1 MGMFQM
7 FVTPSLLGSAH
18 QSAPA
23 EQNCRCR
30 GFPTHT
36 IPVSGGAWL
45 QPAPMQKALTAPL
58 ELIIQRRF
66 I

>member
-7 FVTPSLLGSAH
+7 CVTPSLLGSAH
-18 QSAPA
+18 QSASA
-23 EQNCRCR
+23 EQNCHCT
-30 GFPTHT
+30 GFSIHT

-45 QPAPMQKALTAPL
+45 HSAPMQKALTAPL